1 MFFNFITRRG
11 LVSKS
16 EYSIDNESKRGYL
29 EESEGGGLSI
39 IVVVKLETFFKLLF
53 GTLLFPYYYY

>member
-1 MFFNFITRRG
+1 MFFNFNTRRG

-16 EYSIDNESKRGYL
+16 EFSIDNESKRVYL
-29 EESEGGGLSI
+29 EESEGGLSI

-53 GTLLFPYYYY
+53 GTSLFPYYY